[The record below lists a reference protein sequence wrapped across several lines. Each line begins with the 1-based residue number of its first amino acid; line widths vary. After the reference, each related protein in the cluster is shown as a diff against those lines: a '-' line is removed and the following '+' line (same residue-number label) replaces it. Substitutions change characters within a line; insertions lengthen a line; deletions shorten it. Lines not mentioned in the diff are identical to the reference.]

1 LNGREKVDEKD
12 KFEERARF
20 EHQLLNTRVTWLLS
34 SQTILFAAYGLSIS
48 EYDKGTL
55 FREVIPLVGIVL
67 SGIILIGIVAAFLAK
82 IIAWEDLKRIKG
94 YENEPIGVRT
104 WITCLGYIPDF
115 FIPIVFAL
123 AWSYLL
129 CHSTA

>member
-1 LNGREKVDEKD
+1 MDEKA
-12 KFEERARF
+12 KFEDRMRF

-67 SGIILIGIVAAFLAK
+67 SCIILIGIVASFLAK
-82 IIAWEDLKRIKG
+82 LFAWDDLKRIKG
-94 YENEPIGVRT
+94 YKNEQLGIRT

-115 FIPIVFAL
+115 FIPIVFAF

-129 CHSTA
+129 CHSAV